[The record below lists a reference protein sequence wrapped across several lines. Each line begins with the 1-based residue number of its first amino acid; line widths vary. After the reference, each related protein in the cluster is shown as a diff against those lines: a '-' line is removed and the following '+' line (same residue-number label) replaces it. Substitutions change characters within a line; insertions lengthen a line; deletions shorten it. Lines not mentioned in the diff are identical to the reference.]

1 LDNNSSCAELFRAK
15 QALDRLKR
23 KHQTMR
29 YRNV

>member
-23 KHQTMR
+23 
-29 YRNV
+29 